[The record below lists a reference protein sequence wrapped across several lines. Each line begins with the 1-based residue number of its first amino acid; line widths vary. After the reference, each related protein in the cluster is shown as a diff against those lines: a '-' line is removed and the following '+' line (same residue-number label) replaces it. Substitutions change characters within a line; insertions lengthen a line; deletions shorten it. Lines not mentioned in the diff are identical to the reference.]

1 MKIYKVLHIILLI
14 LPILAVSQEHSL
26 KIKAQL
32 DANKHTLDI
41 KQTIIFYNK
50 TQTTLQDIY
59 LHNWANS
66 FKGNKTPLG
75 KRLIED
81 YKKDFYFSDES
92 EKGYSKI
99 HSLKSQN
106 VELDAQELRGQD
118 DIIQIQLNSVLKP
131 KDSIE
136 IEAHYT
142 VKIPNAKFTGYGR
155 IENDYHLRFWY
166 LTPAVYDNGWQL
178 MSNLNMD
185 DLFED
190 VADFIVEISLP
201 KEYYLQSNLYQYQ
214 TPKEISNEYYLVGS
228 KRKDIILNISSN
240 PKRFKTFQAKERV
253 IKTDIYNKRMDVN
266 LSNDIINQQI
276 SFIENYIGK
285 HPHTEILVDASTVN
299 KNSLRDLYGIP
310 DWLKPYPEN
319 FKWETRFF
327 KALSSKYI
335 DDVLLFNKR
344 NDYWLT
350 EGIQT
355 FLMMEYM
362 NKYYPDVTVFGRF
375 SNLWGFKNYNLAK
388 LKQNDKYPF
397 LYQFSARRF
406 FDQSLTTRA
415 DSLSNFNRK
424 VVSPYKAGL
433 GMRYLQDF
441 IGDNALSNSFKELYK
456 NHALKITTSDAFK
469 DILTQNTTKNLDWFF
484 NDYIKT
490 NKKIDYKIKKV
501 KFIRKED
508 SLAVTIKN
516 KRNITAPVSLYTVK
530 DKQIKSKIWITGV
543 DSVKT
548 VKIKANGFDKLAL
561 NYEQIYPEYNSLN
574 NFKNINNSI
583 ISKPIQFRFLK
594 DIEDPYY
601 NQVFFNPNVKYNLYD
616 GVILGVNFNN
626 RPVIKHNFEFSIT
639 PNYAFKSQNLT
650 GSFSFAYDQFL
661 EKTKIY
667 KIRYGIG
674 GSNFHY
680 APELSYN
687 TFYPFVNIE
696 FKRNSLRDV
705 GTKSILSR
713 IVYVNR
719 EIQPT
724 QQAIESDRYSILNF
738 RYIYSKPNVIRRLQY
753 AVNAELGNNFTKLS
767 TDFRYLKFFDQERS
781 FNLRFFGG
789 LFVSNNS
796 DGDYFS
802 FGLNRSSDYL
812 FEQNLF
818 GRSEN
823 TGLFSQQFVISD
835 GGFKSFFNQP
845 SFANQL
851 LLSANTSVSIWR
863 WVEAYN
869 DVAMLKSKNESP
881 RFFYENGIRL
891 NFVPNILELY
901 FPVYTNEGFEI
912 TDQTYPSKIRFV
924 ITSNLD
930 RIYNFIRRG
939 LL

>member
-1 MKIYKVLHIILLI
+1 MI
-14 LPILAVSQEHSL
+14 SQEHNI
-26 KIKAQL
+26 KIKAKL
-32 DANKHTLDI
+32 DTLNHTLDI
-41 KQTIIFYNK
+41 QQKIVFYNK
-50 TQTTLQDIY
+50 TQTALQDIY

-66 FKGNKTPLG
+66 FKGNNTPLG
-75 KRLIED
+75 KRLVED
-81 YKKDFYFSDES
+81 YKKDFYFSDDED
-92 EKGYSKI
+92 KGYSKI
-99 HSLKSQN
+99 HSLKSNNQD
-106 VELDAQELRGQD
+106 LDAQALRGQD
-118 DIIQIQLNSVLKP
+118 DIIQIQLNSPLQP

-136 IEAHYT
+136 IEANYT
-142 VKIPNAKFTGYGR
+142 VKIPRAKFTGYGR
-155 IENDYHLRFWY
+155 TRNGYHLRFWY
-166 LTPAVYDNGWQL
+166 VTPAVNYNGWQL

-190 VADFIVEISLP
+190 VANFIVEITIP
-201 KEYYLQSNLYQYQ
+201 KKFHLQSNLYQYQ
-214 TPKEISNEYYLVGS
+214 TSNKETNDFYLIGNE
-228 KRKDIILNISSN
+228 RKDIILNISSN
-240 PKRFKTFQAKERV
+240 SKRFKTFKSKERV
-253 IKTDIYNKRMDVN
+253 IKTDIYNKRIDYN
-266 LSNDIINQQI
+266 SSNNIIKRQI
-276 SFIENYIGK
+276 TFIENYIGK
-285 HPHTEILVDASTVN
+285 HPHTEILVDANTVN

-327 KALSSKYI
+327 KALVTKYI
-335 DDVLLFNKR
+335 DDVLLLNKR

-355 FLMMEYM
+355 FLMMEYI

-375 SNLWGFKNYNLAK
+375 SNFWGFRKYNLAK

-406 FDQSLTTRA
+406 FDQALTTRA

-433 GMRYLQDF
+433 GMRYLQDY
-441 IGDNALSNSFKELYK
+441 IGNNSLTNSFKEFYK
-456 NHALKITTSDAFK
+456 NHRLKITSSKAFES
-469 DILTQNTTKNLDWFF
+469 IISENTNKNLDWFF

-501 KFIRKED
+501 EFLKKED
-508 SLAVTIKN
+508 SVAITIKN

-530 DKQIKSKIWITGV
+530 DKQVKSKIWVTGI
-543 DSVKT
+543 DSIKT

-574 NFKNINNSI
+574 NFKNISNSL

-601 NQVFFNPNVKYNLYD
+601 NQVFFNPNIKYNLYD

-650 GSFSFAYDQFL
+650 GSFSFAYDQFF

-667 KIRYGIG
+667 KIRYGIA

-687 TFYPFVNIE
+687 TIYPFVSIQ
-696 FKRNSLRDV
+696 FKRNTLRDV

-713 IVYVNR
+713 IVYVDR

-724 QQAIESDRYSILNF
+724 QQVIESDRYSIINF

-753 AVNAELGNNFTKLS
+753 AVNAELGDNFTKLS
-767 TDFRYLKFFDQERS
+767 TDVRFLKFFDEKRS

-789 LFVSNNS
+789 VFLSNNS
-796 DGDYFS
+796 EGDYFS

-823 TGLFSQQFVISD
+823 RGLFSQQFVISD

-845 SFANQL
+845 TFANQL
-851 LLSANTSVSIWR
+851 ILSANTSISLWK
-863 WVEAYN
+863 WVELYN
-869 DVAMLKSKNESP
+869 DAALLKNKNQDP

-901 FPVYTNEGFEI
+901 FPIYTNEGFEV
-912 TDQTYPSKIRFV
+912 TDKAYSANIRFV
-924 ITSNLD
+924 ITSSLD

>member
-1 MKIYKVLHIILLI
+1 MI
-14 LPILAVSQEHSL
+14 SQEHHVQ
-26 KIKAQL
+26 IKANL
-32 DANKHTLDI
+32 DTLHHTLHVEQKI
-41 KQTIIFYNK
+41 TFHNK
-50 TQTTLQDIY
+50 TKRNLKNIY

-66 FKGNKTPLG
+66 FKGNETPLG

-81 YKKDFYFSDES
+81 YKMDFYFAE
-92 EKGYSKI
+92 ENERGFSKI
-99 HSLKSQN
+99 HSLKSGTN
-106 VELDAQELRGQD
+106 ELDFQELNNQSD
-118 DIIQIQLNSVLKP
+118 VIEIQLNSELAP
-131 KDSIE
+131 KDSIQ
-136 IEAHYT
+136 INAKYS
-142 VKIPNAKFTGYGR
+142 VKIPKVQFTGYGR
-155 IENDYHLRFWY
+155 TQNGYHLRFWY
-166 LTPAVYDNGWQL
+166 LTPAVYQNGWQV

-190 VADFIVEISLP
+190 VANFKMDIKLP
-201 KEYYLQSNLYQYQ
+201 KKYYLQSNLYQYH
-214 TPKEISNEYYLVGS
+214 TVTEKTNDYYLIGNQ
-228 KRKDIILNISSN
+228 RKDIILNINSN
-240 PKRFKTFQAKERV
+240 QQRFKTFKLKERV
-253 IKTDIYNKRMDVN
+253 IKTDIYNSKIEYN
-266 LSNDIINQQI
+266 ATNDIIKRQI
-276 SFIENYIGK
+276 TFIENYIGK
-285 HPHTEILVDASTVN
+285 HPHTEILVDANTVN

-327 KALSSKYI
+327 KALVSKYV

-355 FLMMEYM
+355 FLMMEYI

-375 SNLWGFKNYNLAK
+375 SNLWGFRKYNLAK

-406 FDQSLTTRA
+406 FDQALTTPA

-441 IGDNALSNSFKELYK
+441 IGDNSLTTSFKKFYK
-456 NHALKITTSDAFK
+456 NHRLKITNSAAFEKVIMENTDK
-469 DILTQNTTKNLDWFF
+469 DLNWFF
-484 NDYIKT
+484 NDYVKT
-490 NKKIDYKIKKV
+490 SKKIDYKIKKV
-501 KFIRKED
+501 KFLKNED
-508 SLAVTIKN
+508 SVEVTIKN

-530 DKQIKSKIWITGV
+530 DKQIKSKVWVTDV
-543 DSVKT
+543 DSTKT
-548 VKIKANGFDKLAL
+548 VKLKADGYNKLAL

-583 ISKPIQFRFLK
+583 ISKPLQFRFLK

-601 NQVFFNPNVKYNLYD
+601 NQIFYNPNVKYNLYD
-616 GVILGVNFNN
+616 GIILGVNFNN
-626 RPVIKHNFEFSIT
+626 RPVIKHNFEFSLT

-650 GSFSFAYDQFL
+650 GSFSFAYDQFF

-667 KIRYGIG
+667 KIRYGIA

-687 TFYPFVNIE
+687 TFYPFISIQ
-696 FKRNSLRDV
+696 FKRNTLRDV

-724 QQAIESDRYSILNF
+724 QQAIESDRYSIVNF
-738 RYIYSKPNVIRRLQY
+738 RYIYSQPNVIRRLQY

-767 TDFRYLKFFDQERS
+767 TDIRYLKFFDKERS

-789 LFVSNNS
+789 VFLTNS
-796 DGDYFS
+796 SEGDYFS

-835 GGFKSFFNQP
+835 GGFKSFYNQP

-851 LLSANTSVSIWR
+851 MLSANTSVSIWR

-869 DVAMLKSKNESP
+869 DAAILKSKNENP

-901 FPVYTNEGFEI
+901 FPVYTNEGFEV
-912 TDQTYPSKIRFV
+912 TDRAYPSKIRFV
-924 ITSNLD
+924 ITSSLD

>member
-14 LPILAVSQEHSL
+14 LPLCLVSQEHKI

-32 DANKHTLDI
+32 DTLHHTLDI
-41 KQTIIFYNK
+41 EQKIIYYNK
-50 TQTTLQDIY
+50 SKTNLQDIY

-66 FKGNKTPLG
+66 FKGNETPLG
-75 KRLIED
+75 KRLVED
-81 YKKDFYFSDES
+81 YKKDFYFSDDNER
-92 EKGYSKI
+92 GYSKI
-99 HSLKSQN
+99 HSLQSKNQD
-106 VELDAQELRGQD
+106 LDAQEVRGQD
-118 DIIQIQLNSVLKP
+118 DVIQIQLNSPLQP
-131 KDSIE
+131 NDSIE
-136 IEAHYT
+136 IEAKYT
-142 VKIPNAKFTGYGR
+142 VKIPRAKFTGYGR
-155 IENDYHLRFWY
+155 TKNGYHLRFWY
-166 LTPAVYDNGWQL
+166 LTPAVFYKDWQL

-190 VADFIVEISLP
+190 VANFTMEVIIPDNFH
-201 KEYYLQSNLYQYQ
+201 LQSNLYQY
-214 TPKEISNEYYLVGS
+214 KNSKGNLSDYYLVGNE
-228 KRKDIILNISSN
+228 RKDIILNISKN
-240 PKRFKTFQAKERV
+240 AKRFKTFQAKNTI
-253 IKTDIYNKRMDVN
+253 IKTDIYNSRIDNKA
-266 LSNDIINQQI
+266 SSDIIKRQI
-276 SFIENYIGK
+276 KFIENYIGK
-285 HPHTEILVDASTVN
+285 NPHTEILVDANTVN

-327 KALSSKYI
+327 KALTSKYI
-335 DDVLLFNKR
+335 DDVLLLNKR

-355 FLMMEYM
+355 FLMMEYI
-362 NKYYPDVTVFGRF
+362 NKYYPNVTVFGRF
-375 SNLWGFKNYNLAK
+375 SNLWGFRKYNLAK

-406 FDQSLTTRA
+406 FDQPLTTRA

-424 VVSPYKAGL
+424 VISPYKAGL

-441 IGDNALSNSFKELYK
+441 IGDNNLTNSFKEFYR
-456 NHALKITTSDAFK
+456 NHRLKVTTSKEFESIISKNTEK
-469 DILTQNTTKNLDWFF
+469 DLKWFF

-490 NKKIDYKIKKV
+490 SKKIDYKIKKV
-501 KFIRKED
+501 DFLKSED
-508 SLAVTIKN
+508 SVAVTIKN

-530 DKQIKSKIWITGV
+530 DKQIKSKIWITDV
-543 DSVKT
+543 DSTKT
-548 VKIKANGFDKLAL
+548 VKIKANDFDKLAL

-574 NFKNINNSI
+574 NFKNINNSL

-616 GVILGVNFNN
+616 GIILGVNFNN
-626 RPVIKHNFEFSIT
+626 RPVIKHNFEFSVT

-650 GSFSFAYDQFL
+650 GSFSFAYDQFF

-667 KIRYGIG
+667 KIRYGIA

-687 TFYPFVNIE
+687 TIYPFVSIQ
-696 FKRNSLRDV
+696 FKRNTLRDV

-719 EIQPT
+719 EIQPS
-724 QQAIESDRYSILNF
+724 QQVIESDRYSVVNF
-738 RYIYSKPNVIRRLQY
+738 RYIYSQPNVIRRLQY

-767 TDFRYLKFFDQERS
+767 TDIRYLKFFDEQRS

-789 LFVSNNS
+789 VFLSNNS
-796 DGDYFS
+796 VGDYFS

-823 TGLFSQQFVISD
+823 RGLFSQQFVISD

-845 SFANQL
+845 TFANQL
-851 LLSANTSVSIWR
+851 MLSANTSVSMWR
-863 WVEAYN
+863 WVELYN
-869 DVAMLKSKNESP
+869 DAAILKSKNQNP
-881 RFFYENGIRL
+881 RFFYENGVRL
-891 NFVPNILELY
+891 NFIPNILELY
-901 FPVYTNEGFEI
+901 FPVYTNEGFEV
-912 TDQTYPSKIRFV
+912 TDSAYPTKIRFV
-924 ITSNLD
+924 ITSSLD